1 MPYTLFPSSCK
12 ADSLPFYSL
21 LTLTAM
27 LMSVSDIGT
36 TATGTGYGWLLPA
49 LLVLCL
55 AVIAVLA
62 SVIVRQRRLINLK
75 NKYIARYA
83 GQYLNLK
90 YKVFSELSKNHP
102 MDNGTSR

>member
-27 LMSVSDIGT
+27 LMSVSDIG
-36 TATGTGYGWLLPA
+36 WLLPA

-62 SVIVRQRRLINLK
+62 AVIVRQRRLINLK